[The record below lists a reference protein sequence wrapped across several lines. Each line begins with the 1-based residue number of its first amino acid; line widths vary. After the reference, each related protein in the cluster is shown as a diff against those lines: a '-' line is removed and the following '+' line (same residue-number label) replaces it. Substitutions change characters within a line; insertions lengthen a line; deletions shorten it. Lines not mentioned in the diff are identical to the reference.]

1 MVDNS
6 LQTHNRLIDY
16 LPSIYQGD
24 SFLSQF
30 LVAFEKVLIGD
41 VSTSNFEGLEEK
53 IANIAT
59 LFDPQQTREDFLNWL
74 ASWTAFSLRA
84 DLTEKQQRD
93 FIAKIIPLYRRRGTK
108 ENLQQLLEIFTVGL
122 PTIEEPEATEF
133 QIGVHST
140 VGVDT
145 YVAGGGSPHFF
156 QVTVAFPELETAKQ
170 LRQLEITKALIELE
184 KPAHTYYKFNPEF
197 LSMQIA
203 FHSTVGVDTLLGTET
218 KNTN

>member
-16 LPSIYQGD
+16 LPSIYQED

-30 LVAFEKVLIGD
+30 LVAFEKVLIAG
-41 VSTSNFEGLEEK
+41 VGTSESEGLEEK

-59 LFDPQQTREDFLNWL
+59 LFDPQQTRKDFLNWL
-74 ASWTAFSLRA
+74 ASWAAFSVRA

-108 ENLQQLLEIFTVGL
+108 ENLQQLLEIFTIGL
-122 PTIEEPEATEF
+122 PMIEEPEPIEF

-145 YVAGGGSPHFF
+145 YVAGGGLPHFF
-156 QVTVAFPELETAKQ
+156 QVTVAFPRLETTKYQ
-170 LRQLEITKALIELE
+170 RQLEITKALIELE
-184 KPAHTYYKFNPEF
+184 KPAHTYYEFKPESP
-197 LSMQIA
+197 SMQIA
-203 FHSTVGVDTLLGTET
+203 RHSTVGVDTLLGTET
-218 KNTN
+218 ENPN